1 MNKLVINH
9 LEKVFI
15 TSDAATIVSE
25 LEIEHP
31 AAKMLGMAAAQQQS
45 EIGDNSNLVVTLAGE
60 LLNQAKE
67 LLRMVRY
74 RPKEN
79 TAYHI
84 HTCRLTRLSCASRVY
99 TLVRLLLVTRR
110 PPWQPWSGW
119 RRVSA

>member
-79 TAYHI
+79 TDLPHPHMSLNTFVLCLQGVHI
-84 HTCRLTRLSCASRVY
+84 SEIVTGYKKASVAAMEW
-99 TLVRLLLVTRR
+99 LEK
-110 PPWQPWSGW
+110 GEC
-119 RRVSA
+119 